1 MLDCVPC
8 TSYIYNIYN
17 ICISICPAGICLLI
31 FLYLCVCVS
40 VGDHER
46 RLHLTVS
53 KGCDRFCDTVVLVQS
68 GKLIVT

>member
-1 MLDCVPC
+1 
-8 TSYIYNIYN
+8 
-17 ICISICPAGICLLI
+17 LI